1 VFEVIKDFT
10 NEQGLTWASIPRFGA
25 GLKLANVPMAS
36 SLQEWLLQLPGVSQS
51 PHRFGGTE
59 YRVNGL
65 EFMHSHSPTYLDIRL
80 SLEDQ
85 KQVWRRNG
93 RSDIG
98 LLPRRDGSHSES
110 GRRRTWQRRKKWS
123 CWLIQML

>member
-1 VFEVIKDFT
+1 MGVF
-10 NEQGLTWASIPRFGA
+10 RFWSWSKT

-85 KQVWRRNG
+85 KQVLETERAAPHRFAPLGGMGHIPSQVGEGPGNG
-93 RSDIG
+93 ERSDHVG
-98 LLPRRDGSHSES
+98 LY
-110 GRRRTWQRRKKWS
+110 K
-123 CWLIQML
+123 C